1 MNCRTLLVA
10 GLLAALSAAT
20 AGAQVSTPNA
30 GEVIIK
36 PEGQLVSPWVEQ
48 KVCEEGVCR
57 QIVLNPETREIAR
70 LNGRLTS
77 IFELSGNGE
86 EVRRAES
93 TMDRALRLQAQQ

>member
-1 MNCRTLLVA
+1 MICRTLLVA
-10 GLLAALSAAT
+10 GLLVALGAAT

-30 GEVIIK
+30 GEVIITS
-36 PEGQLVSPWVEQ
+36 EGQPVSPWIEK
-48 KVCEEGVCR
+48 KVCEDDVCR

-93 TMDRALRLQAQQ
+93 AMDRALRLQVQQ